1 MKVGIIN
8 ESPTLEVLGREWES
22 GKYYDAWIY
31 GWTNFYYKSSD
42 EGNEKYGKSV
52 RLTLFNVLDLAES
65 ITEYDDA
72 KNEILWP
79 SRAYALAGGIVY
91 SIMKSLETRSGM
103 KDSAD
108 GRRYVDMR
116 GAVTIAKQMSNLLY
130 LMGIM
135 DHETF
140 TNTHKMLE
148 SYDNTEVRSAISAVL
163 SYQGMVSKD
172 AILKRIEEA
181 TKGKKYGE
189 IVWINGQN
197 QGGE

>member
-1 MKVGIIN
+1 MKAGIIN
-8 ESPTLEVLGREWES
+8 ESLTLEVLGREWES
-22 GKYYDAWIY
+22 GKYHDAWIY
-31 GWTNFYYKSSD
+31 GRTNFYYKSSD

-52 RLTLFNVLDLAES
+52 RLTLFNVLDLAKS
-65 ITEYDDA
+65 ITEYDA

-79 SRAYALAGGIVY
+79 SRAYAMAGGIAY
-91 SIMKSLETRSGM
+91 DRMELLKTRSGM

-116 GAVTIAKQMSNLLY
+116 EAVTIAKQMSDLLY

-140 TNTHKMLE
+140 TNTHEMLE
-148 SYDNTEVRSAISAVL
+148 SYDNTKVRSAIGTVL